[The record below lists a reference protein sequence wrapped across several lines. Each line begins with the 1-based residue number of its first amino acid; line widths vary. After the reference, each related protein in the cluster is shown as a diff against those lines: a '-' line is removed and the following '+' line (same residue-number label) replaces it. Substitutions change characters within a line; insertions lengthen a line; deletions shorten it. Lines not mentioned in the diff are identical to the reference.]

1 MRVGRVTVAV
11 VAGLLAGRAA
21 AADRPAARLLAPIVA
36 DAPAQQADA
45 PSDDRP
51 AVRFAAAV
59 DREAY
64 LDRSTSPRL
73 PAPDS
78 TSFDQRRE
86 REAFAV
92 GDKLRDWW
100 DRRKDRRLLQSD
112 HAFDALVAPVTS
124 PFLFEDPRASTEV
137 RPLFL
142 YQKVPDAQPNFRGGN
157 LWFAGAQVRLALTE
171 RFSLVVSKLGAASA
185 NPDGVTPFDTGTG
198 LAELWVGPK
207 YTLIRDEEHGTL
219 LAGGATFQVPA
230 GSEAA
235 FQDTGSLSVAP
246 YLTLAQPFLKSR
258 LGSFVG
264 MANGGYSFSVNKA
277 RSDYLF
283 ANAHLSFDVGNA
295 HRFYPLA
302 ELSYTQVTTDGR
314 ERPGVAGEGRDLINF
329 GGRGKG
335 GLLTGALGGR
345 VKLTKSLDVG
355 AAFELPLAGD
365 KDFFGHR
372 FTVDLIWRY

>member
-1 MRVGRVTVAV
+1 MRAGRVTLAV
-11 VAGLLAGRAA
+11 VAGLVAGPPVR

-36 DAPAQQADA
+36 DAPAVRQADDQ
-45 PSDDRP
+45 SGDDRP
-51 AVRFAAAV
+51 AVRFAAA

-64 LDRSTSPRL
+64 LDRRSTSPRP
-73 PAPDS
+73 PAPD
-78 TSFDQRRE
+78 DRRE
-86 REAFAV
+86 RDAYAV

-100 DRRKDRRLLQSD
+100 DRRQDRRLLQSD
-112 HAFDALVAPVTS
+112 HAFDTLVSPVSS

-137 RPLFL
+137 RPLFI
-142 YQKVPDAQPNFRGGN
+142 YQKVPDGQPNFRGGN
-157 LWFAGAQVRLALTE
+157 VWFAGAQVRAAITE
-171 RFSLVVSKLGAASA
+171 RFSVVFNKIGAASA

-207 YTLIRDEEHGTL
+207 YTVIRDEENGTL
-219 LAGGATFQVPA
+219 LAGGATFQIPA
-230 GSEAA
+230 GGEKA

-246 YLTLAQPFLKSR
+246 YLTLAQPFLKTR
-258 LGSFVG
+258 LGTFVG

-283 ANAHLSFDVGNA
+283 VNAHLSFDVGNA

-302 ELSYTQVTTDGR
+302 ELSYTQVTTAGR
-314 ERPGVAGEGRDLINF
+314 TRPFVAGEGRDLINF
-329 GGRGKG
+329 GSAGKG

-345 VKLTKSLDVG
+345 VKLTKRLDVG
-355 AAFELPLAGD
+355 AAFELPLGGD

-372 FTVDLIWRY
+372 LTVDLIWRY